1 MVTLVR
7 LQRQLLQRLELL
19 LLQLLHLRRK
29 HSLRRGRRVDA
40 RRLDRN
46 DAVASVL
53 QEVLGVDADDTRLV
67 RLRHIRED
75 RIHHAHQHAVLE
87 RVTRVLDDRNNIRTR
102 FRHIDQVTTGT
113 VRELHCVHQTLLP
126 VRMGRYETQVPPD
139 PTRVTPSFPKPLP
152 GTAPC
157 CRDP

>member
-7 LQRQLLQRLELL
+7 LQRQLLQRLKLL

-53 QEVLGVDADDTRLV
+53 QEVLGIDADDTRLI

-75 RIHHAHQHAVLE
+75 GVHHTDENTVLE
-87 RVTRVLDDRNNIRTR
+87 RMTSIFDDGNDVCASFGDIQ
-102 FRHIDQVTTGT
+102 QVTAGT
-113 VRELHCVHQTLLP
+113 MGELHGVDNTVL
-126 VRMGRYETQVPPD
+126 
-139 PTRVTPSFPKPLP
+139 F
-152 GTAPC
+152 
-157 CRDP
+157 